1 MIQFHSYDRPAAL
14 HRMEGLDDYLSNPV
28 PIPTVHTDA
37 EYEDLSAADK
47 AAYDRARMLYL
58 SGGIVIDTPQVQRA
72 RRLLTQHFA
81 ENAGRNSGHAGL
93 MLSGDSTVGK
103 TTTCK
108 ALMRYV
114 HAQYSKQFPDFRA
127 HGRVPVAY
135 IEVPAGS
142 TGKLLMKTFADFF
155 GLTVRSGESMVSIR
169 SRVVDLLNDAGTQLI
184 VVDELHNLAGRSA
197 SNGESVDVLK
207 LLHNDVPATFV
218 YAGIDLIGS
227 ALLTGPRG
235 SQIGGRFTALEMT
248 RLNSTDAEDRATW
261 ARLVST
267 LEKKLPLRHHEPGT
281 LKKLAPYLYDRT
293 SGSIGS
299 LSRLITGAAIETIA
313 NPGIAKEAL
322 DKDLLDTRV
331 LDIAAETARKNRDLR
346 AATRGNSA
354 VTQLLKAQAAA

>member
-1 MIQFHSYDRPAAL
+1 MIQFHTTDRPAAL
-14 HRMEGLDDYLSNPV
+14 HRMEDLDRYLSTPIPV
-28 PIPTVHTDA
+28 PDIMDDAAYERMSTV
-37 EYEDLSAADK
+37 ER
-47 AAYDRARMLYL
+47 AAYDRSRALYL
-58 SGGIVIDTPQVQRA
+58 SGGIVIDTPQVSRA
-72 RRLLTQHFA
+72 RLLLTQHFA

-114 HAQYSKQFPDFRA
+114 HTQYAKQFPDFRE
-127 HGRVPVAY
+127 HGRVPVVY

-169 SRVVDLLNDAGTQLI
+169 TRVVDLLNDAGTQLI
-184 VVDELHNLAGRSA
+184 VVDELHNLIGRVA

-207 LLHNDVPATFV
+207 NLHNDVPATFV
-218 YAGIDLIGS
+218 YAGIDLTDS

-235 SQIGGRFTALEMT
+235 RQISGRFSALEMT
-248 RLNSTDAEDRATW
+248 RLDITNPDDRATW
-261 ARLVST
+261 IRLIAK
-267 LEKKLPLRHHEPGT
+267 LEKMLPLRHHEAGS
-281 LKKLAPYLYDRT
+281 LKGLSAYLFDRT

-299 LSRLITGAAIETIA
+299 LSRLITGAAIETIV
-313 NPGIAKEAL
+313 NPNITAEAL

-331 LDIAAETARKNRDLR
+331 LDIAAETARKARELR
-346 AATRGNSA
+346 AATRGKNP
-354 VTQLLKAQAAA
+354 VTQLLKGRVAA